1 MEYEDY
7 RDDSAARMKVYVETS
22 IPSYYHE
29 LRTDPEIVIFK
40 NWTQHWWDFKRG
52 QYDVFT
58 SEAVLRELE
67 NGDYPT
73 KADALSLLKD
83 IPVLRIGPP
92 IAEIVDA
99 YIQHRAMPANPAGDA
114 LHLAIASYYRC
125 DFLLTW
131 NCKHLANAN
140 KFAHIQ
146 RLNVLLGLYCPR
158 LVTPLEF
165 LDEEAL

>member
-1 MEYEDY
+1 
-7 RDDSAARMKVYVETS
+7 MKIYIETS

-29 LRTDPEIVIFK
+29 LRTDPKIVVLK
-40 NWTQHWWDFKRG
+40 NWTQHWWDFKREEF
-52 QYDVFT
+52 DIFT
-58 SEAVLRELE
+58 SDAVLRELE
-67 NGDYPT
+67 KGDYPT

-83 IPVLRIGPP
+83 IPILVIEPP
-92 IAEIVDA
+92 IAEIVEA
-99 YIQHRAMPANPAGDA
+99 YIQHRLMPANPAGDA
-114 LHLAIASYYRC
+114 LHLAVASYYRC

-146 RLNVLLGLYCPR
+146 RINVLLGLYNPR

-165 LDEEAL
+165 LDEEEL